1 MLMLTL
7 EDLVEDTDTLII
19 VDLQEIVPF
28 ITPIDLSQVFIHD
41 LQKNRAVF
49 HLWMVSAGLN
59 HLEQFYI

>member
-28 ITPIDLSQVFIHD
+28 ITTIDLSQVFIHD

-49 HLWMVSAGLN
+49 HL
-59 HLEQFYI
+59 